1 MLATYTPRE
10 MEELE
15 SERDKILRVENLKKY
30 FQLGGWFFGKGS
42 GYVKAVD
49 GVDLE
54 VDEGQ
59 TVALVGES
67 GCGKTTLGRTILR
80 LIEPTSGEIYFEGVD
95 LLKLSKAETRRM
107 RMNMQLVQQ
116 DIQSAL
122 NPRMIVK
129 ASVGEP
135 LVVHGIARGRKL
147 RERVLLLLQKVGLGE
162 EHLNRFPQEFSGG
175 QRQRICIAR
184 ALALNPKFI
193 VLDEPTA
200 SLDVSVQAQ
209 ILNLLKNLQKD
220 LDLTYLFI
228 SHDLSVVRYIS
239 DEVYVMYLGN
249 IVEKA
254 DTRNI
259 FNRQLHPYTK
269 ILFSAVPIPDPNLE
283 KEKLSVKGEV
293 PSAID
298 PPPGCRFHPRCPE
311 AMEICGRVRPELEEV
326 EKEHLVA
333 CHLYS

>member
-1 MLATYTPRE
+1 LKSGE
-10 MEELE
+10 
-15 SERDKILRVENLKKY
+15 DVILRVVNLKKY
-30 FQLGGWFFGKGS
+30 FPLGGWFFKRRS

-54 VDEGQ
+54 IYRGE
-59 TVALVGES
+59 TAALVGES

-80 LIEPTSGEIYFEGVD
+80 LIEPTSGEIYFEGVN
-95 LLKLSKAETRRM
+95 LLKLSKGEMRKM

-116 DIQSAL
+116 DPQSAL
-122 NPRMIVK
+122 DPRMTVK

-135 LVVHGIARGRKL
+135 LVVHGIARGREL
-147 RERVLLLLQKVGLGE
+147 RRRVLSLLRRVGLGE
-162 EHLNRFPQEFSGG
+162 EHMNRFPQEFSGG

-193 VLDEPTA
+193 VLDEPTS

-209 ILNLLKNLQKD
+209 ILNLLKDLQRD
-220 LDLTYLFI
+220 LGLTYLFI
-228 SHDLSVVRYIS
+228 SHNLSVVRYIS
-239 DEVYVMYLGN
+239 DHVYVMYLGN

-254 DTRNI
+254 ETREI
-259 FNRQLHPYTK
+259 FKNPLHPYTRT
-269 ILFSAVPIPDPNLE
+269 LFSAVPIPDPNL
-283 KEKLSVKGEV
+283 KRKRLSIKGEV

-311 AMEICGRVRPELEEV
+311 AMEVCSRVKPELREV
-326 EKEHLVA
+326 EPGHQVA
-333 CHLYS
+333 CHLYG

>member
-1 MLATYTPRE
+1 
-10 MEELE
+10 MENNNGTL
-15 SERDKILRVENLKKY
+15 LRVVDLKKY
-30 FQLGGWFFGKGS
+30 FPLGGWFFGKSS
-42 GYVKAVD
+42 GYVMAVD

-54 VDEGQ
+54 VNKGQ

-80 LIEPTSGEIYFEGVD
+80 LIEPTSGEIYFEGVN
-95 LLKLSKAETRRM
+95 LGKMGKGEMRGI

-116 DIQSAL
+116 DPQSAL
-122 NPRMIVK
+122 DPRMIVK
-129 ASVGEP
+129 SSVGEP
-135 LVVHGIARGRKL
+135 LVVHGIAKGREL
-147 RERVLLLLQKVGLGE
+147 REKVLSLLQKVGLGE

-209 ILNLLKNLQKD
+209 ILNLLKNLQRD
-220 LDLTYLFI
+220 LGLTYLFI
-228 SHDLSVVRYIS
+228 SHNLSVVRYIS

-254 DTRNI
+254 DTRSL
-259 FNRQLHPYTK
+259 FKKQLHPYTK
-269 ILFSAVPIPDPNLE
+269 ILFSAITIPDPELE
-283 KEKLSVKGEV
+283 RGRLDIKGEV
-293 PSAID
+293 PSAIN
-298 PPPGCRFHPRCPE
+298 PPSGCRFHPRCPE
-311 AMEICGRVRPELEEV
+311 SMEICSKIMPELNEV
-326 EKEHLVA
+326 EKGRLVA
-333 CHLYS
+333 CHLYA

>member
-1 MLATYTPRE
+1 
-10 MEELE
+10 LE
-15 SERDKILRVENLKKY
+15 SERTSILRIVNLTKY
-30 FQLGGWFFGKGS
+30 FPLGGRFFGRGS
-42 GYVKAVD
+42 GTVKAVD

-54 VDEGQ
+54 VKEGQ

-80 LIEPTSGEIYFEGVD
+80 LIEPTSGEIYFEGAD
-95 LLKLSKAETRRM
+95 LLRLSKREIRRM

-116 DIQSAL
+116 DPQAAL
-122 NPRMIVK
+122 NPRMTVQ

-135 LVVHGIARGRKL
+135 LVVHGIAKEKEL
-147 RERVLLLLQKVGLGE
+147 RERVLALLKKVGLGK

-209 ILNLLKNLQKD
+209 ILNLLKGLQTD
-220 LDLTYLFI
+220 LELTYLFI
-228 SHDLSVVRYIS
+228 SHNLSVVQYIS

-259 FNRQLHPYTK
+259 FKRPLHPYTK
-269 ILFSAVPIPDPNLE
+269 ILFSAVPIPDPDLKRESLN
-283 KEKLSVKGEV
+283 VKGEV
-293 PSAID
+293 PSAIN
-298 PPPGCRFHPRCPE
+298 PPPGCKFHPRCPE
-311 AMEICGRVRPELEEV
+311 CMEICSKVKPELREV
-326 EKEHLVA
+326 EKGHLLA

>member
-1 MLATYTPRE
+1 
-10 MEELE
+10 MENNSTL
-15 SERDKILRVENLKKY
+15 LRVVDLKKY
-30 FQLGGWFFGKGS
+30 FPLGGWFFGKSS
-42 GYVKAVD
+42 GYVMAVD

-54 VDEGQ
+54 VNKGQ

-80 LIEPTSGEIYFEGVD
+80 LIEPTSGEIYFEGVN
-95 LLKLSKAETRRM
+95 LEKAGKGEMRGI

-116 DIQSAL
+116 DPQSAL
-122 NPRMIVK
+122 DPRMIVK
-129 ASVGEP
+129 SSVGEP
-135 LVVHGIARGRKL
+135 LVVHGIARGREL
-147 RERVLLLLQKVGLGE
+147 REKVLSLLQKVGLGE

-209 ILNLLKNLQKD
+209 ILNLLKNLQRD
-220 LDLTYLFI
+220 LGLTYLFI
-228 SHDLSVVRYIS
+228 SHNLSVVRYIS

-254 DTRNI
+254 DTRSL
-259 FNRQLHPYTK
+259 FKKQLHPYTK
-269 ILFSAVPIPDPNLE
+269 ILFSAITIPDPELE
-283 KEKLSVKGEV
+283 RGRLDIKGEV
-293 PSAID
+293 PSAIN
-298 PPPGCRFHPRCPE
+298 PPSGCRFHPRCPE
-311 AMEICGRVRPELEEV
+311 TMEICNKIMPELNEV
-326 EKEHLVA
+326 EKGRFVA
-333 CHLYS
+333 CHLYA

>member
-1 MLATYTPRE
+1 MKSGE
-10 MEELE
+10 
-15 SERDKILRVENLKKY
+15 DVILRVVNLKKY
-30 FQLGGWFFGKGS
+30 FPLGGWFFKRRS

-54 VDEGQ
+54 IYRGE
-59 TVALVGES
+59 TAALVGES

-80 LIEPTSGEIYFEGVD
+80 LIEPTSGEIYFEGVN
-95 LLKLSKAETRRM
+95 LLKLSKGEMRKM

-116 DIQSAL
+116 DPQSAL
-122 NPRMIVK
+122 DPRMTVK

-135 LVVHGIARGRKL
+135 LVVHGIARGREL
-147 RERVLLLLQKVGLGE
+147 RRRVLHLLRRVGLGE
-162 EHLNRFPQEFSGG
+162 EHMNRFPQEFSGG

-193 VLDEPTA
+193 VLDEPTS

-209 ILNLLKNLQKD
+209 ILNLLKDLQRD
-220 LDLTYLFI
+220 LGLTYLFI
-228 SHDLSVVRYIS
+228 SHNLSVVRYIS
-239 DEVYVMYLGN
+239 DHVYVMYLGN

-254 DTRNI
+254 ETREI
-259 FNRQLHPYTK
+259 FKNPLHPYTRT
-269 ILFSAVPIPDPNLE
+269 LFSAVPIPDPNL
-283 KEKLSVKGEV
+283 KRKRLSIKGEV

-311 AMEICGRVRPELEEV
+311 AMEVCSRVKPELREV
-326 EKEHLVA
+326 EPGHQVA
-333 CHLYS
+333 CHLYR

>member
-1 MLATYTPRE
+1 
-10 MEELE
+10 
-15 SERDKILRVENLKKY
+15 LRVVDLKKY
-30 FQLGGWFFGKGS
+30 FPLGGWFFGKSS
-42 GYVKAVD
+42 GYVMAVD

-54 VDEGQ
+54 VNKGQ

-80 LIEPTSGEIYFEGVD
+80 LIEPTSGEIYFEGVN
-95 LLKLSKAETRRM
+95 LEKAGKGEMRGI

-116 DIQSAL
+116 DPQSAL
-122 NPRMIVK
+122 DPRMIVK
-129 ASVGEP
+129 SSVGEP
-135 LVVHGIARGRKL
+135 LVVHGIARGREL
-147 RERVLLLLQKVGLGE
+147 REKVLSLLQKVGLGE

-209 ILNLLKNLQKD
+209 ILNLLKNLQRD
-220 LDLTYLFI
+220 LGLTYLFI
-228 SHDLSVVRYIS
+228 SHNLSVVRYIS

-254 DTRNI
+254 DTRSL
-259 FNRQLHPYTK
+259 FKKQLHPYTK
-269 ILFSAVPIPDPNLE
+269 ILFSAITIPDPELE
-283 KEKLSVKGEV
+283 RGRLDIKGEV
-293 PSAID
+293 PSAIN
-298 PPPGCRFHPRCPE
+298 PPSGCRFHPRCPE
-311 AMEICGRVRPELEEV
+311 TMEICNKIMPELNEV
-326 EKEHLVA
+326 EKGRFVA
-333 CHLYS
+333 CHLYA

>member
-1 MLATYTPRE
+1 M
-10 MEELE
+10 
-15 SERDKILRVENLKKY
+15 
-30 FQLGGWFFGKGS
+30 
-42 GYVKAVD
+42 KAVD

-54 VDEGQ
+54 VNKGQ

-80 LIEPTSGEIYFEGVD
+80 LIEPTSGEIYFEGAN
-95 LLKLSKAETRRM
+95 LEKLSKGEMRGI

-116 DIQSAL
+116 DPQSAL
-122 NPRMIVK
+122 DPRMTVK
-129 ASVGEP
+129 SSVGEP
-135 LVVHGIARGRKL
+135 LIVHGIARGREL
-147 RERVLLLLQKVGLGE
+147 REKVLSLLQKVGLGE

-184 ALALNPKFI
+184 ALALNPKFV

-209 ILNLLKNLQKD
+209 ILNLLKNLQRD
-220 LDLTYLFI
+220 LRLTYLFI
-228 SHDLSVVRYIS
+228 SHNLSVVRYIS

-254 DTRNI
+254 DTKSL
-259 FNRQLHPYTK
+259 FKKQLHPYTK
-269 ILFSAVPIPDPNLE
+269 ILFSAITIPDPELE
-283 KEKLSVKGEV
+283 RERLDIKGEV
-293 PSAID
+293 PSAIN
-298 PPPGCRFHPRCPE
+298 PPSGCRFHPRCPE
-311 AMEICGRVRPELEEV
+311 SMEICSKIKPELRKEE
-326 EKEHLVA
+326 KGSLVA